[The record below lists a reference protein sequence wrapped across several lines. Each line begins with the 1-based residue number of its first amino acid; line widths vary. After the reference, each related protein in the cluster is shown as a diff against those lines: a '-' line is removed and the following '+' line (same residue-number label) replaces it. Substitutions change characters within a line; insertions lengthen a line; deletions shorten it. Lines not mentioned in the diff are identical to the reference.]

1 MTATERQANEAR
13 NQYADELVAKGAHAI
28 GVEPGDRHGH
38 SGFVVVAYVNK
49 SFKGRLPDNL
59 NVAKSRPGKA
69 VPLVVK
75 KEDAFK
81 PE

>member
-1 MTATERQANEAR
+1 MSATERQANDAR
-13 NQYADELVAKGAHAI
+13 NQHADELVAKGAHAI
-28 GVEPGDRHGH
+28 GVEPGDKHGC

-59 NVAKSRPGKA
+59 SLTKSRSGKS
-69 VPLVVK
+69 VPLIVR
-75 KEDAFK
+75 KEESFK